1 MEGTIIIISR
11 IFRCDDIDCRKP
23 LDKTALI
30 SPLDGRVF
38 CGTIC
43 AARDFIR
50 MRLETDPHLV
60 RKDTPLRLRPRTRH

>member
-1 MEGTIIIISR
+1 MESAIIIISPT
-11 IFRCDDIDCRKP
+11 FHCDEIGCGKP
-23 LDKTALI
+23 MNKPGLI

-43 AARDFIR
+43 AACDFIR

-60 RKDTPLRLRPRTRH
+60 PKDTPLRLQPKGRH